1 MARPGF
7 KPGWGRHPFPGR
19 FDSGCLPPLC
29 KQKIAAYA
37 SAYPVPSGNP
47 DNGLPE
53 IRLKNLT
60 RSTVFF
66 FTLLVCVNA
75 AGWLYYVIT
84 HGTVTRGMPMIRT
97 TTPLLIGGRD
107 GDETRYVLPVGTT
120 LYEDKSYPEGFT
132 RYLVYFNHKGPID
145 HETVTMEPKYGGSV
159 VVPQWL
165 ESIDAVTLND
175 IFKRFPLSRR
185 DVAAAVKAND
195 ISRDDLIE
203 IIGEM
208 PE

>member
-1 MARPGF
+1 M
-7 KPGWGRHPFPGR
+7 K
-19 FDSGCLPPLC
+19 
-29 KQKIAAYA
+29 
-37 SAYPVPSGNP
+37 NP
-47 DNGLPE
+47 
-53 IRLKNLT
+53 T
-60 RSTVFF
+60 RSTVLF
-66 FTLLVCVNA
+66 FTLLVCANA

-84 HGTVTRGMPMIRT
+84 HATVTRGMPMIRT
-97 TTPLLIGGRD
+97 TAPLLIGGRD

-165 ESIDAVTLND
+165 ESIDAITLND